1 MAITRRA
8 FGLCALARTAAA
20 RERRVPTV
28 LGPTT
33 PSRLGLTLMHEHV
46 MVDFI
51 GADQVSPF
59 RYSRDEV
66 FRIALPK
73 LLELRK
79 RGCRTLVECTPA
91 YLGRDPELLSRLSAA
106 SRLHILTN
114 TGYYAAG
121 KHKYVPSFVNTES

>member
-8 FGLCALARTAAA
+8 FGLCAFARIAAA

-33 PSRLGLTLMHEHV
+33 PGRLGLTLMHEHV

-51 GADQVSPF
+51 GADQVSRS
-59 RYSRDEV
+59 RYSSDEV
-66 FRIALPK
+66 FRVALPK
-73 LLELRK
+73 LVDLRK
-79 RGCRTLVECTPA
+79 AGCRTLVECTPA
-91 YLGRDPELLSRLSAA
+91 YLGRDAELLARLSAA

-114 TGYYAAG
+114 TG
-121 KHKYVPSFVNTES
+121 